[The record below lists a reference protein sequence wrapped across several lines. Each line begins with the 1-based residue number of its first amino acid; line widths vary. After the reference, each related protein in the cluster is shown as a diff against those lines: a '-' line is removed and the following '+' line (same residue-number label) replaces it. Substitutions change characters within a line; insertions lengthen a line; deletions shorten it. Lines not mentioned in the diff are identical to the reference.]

1 MAQEEVKLV
10 DGTFV
15 KTGKAAKA
23 NGGKPPK
30 FPYQVTQYQELLKV
44 AKADGLDVGDTKTRN
59 TAAVNIMTG
68 LIIDSFIAD
77 RARAPKQK

>member
-1 MAQEEVKLV
+1 MAEEVKLV
-10 DGTFV
+10 DGKFV
-15 KTGKAAKA
+15 KTGKAAKG

-30 FPYQVTQYQELLKV
+30 FPYQAAQYSELLRI
-44 AKADGLDVGDTKTRN
+44 AKADGLETGDTKARN

-77 RARAPKQK
+77 RARAPKSK